1 MALGVLS
8 KSVRFV
14 DPVVVIPDILSKN
27 ASVKSKFKSRKN
39 KGKDPNMATESQD
52 KVVKIN
58 AWVGQ
63 YFYHDQIR

>member
-1 MALGVLS
+1 MRMALGVLS
-8 KSVRFV
+8 KSVRIV

-27 ASVKSKFKSRKN
+27 ASVKNLNLSPKI

-58 AWVGQ
+58 AWGRSI
-63 YFYHDQIR
+63 FLS